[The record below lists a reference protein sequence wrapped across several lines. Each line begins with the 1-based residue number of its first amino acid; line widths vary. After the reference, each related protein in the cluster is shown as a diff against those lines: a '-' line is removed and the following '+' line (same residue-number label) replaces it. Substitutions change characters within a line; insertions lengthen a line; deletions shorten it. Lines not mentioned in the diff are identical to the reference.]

1 MAVLAGDLFMFT
13 PQLKI
18 SVFVMFELGTT
29 PVPHGV
35 TFFALFA
42 VLAVVLVTAF
52 MTRKAIGL

>member
-13 PQLKI
+13 AQLKI

-35 TFFALFA
+35 AFFTLFA
-42 VLAVVLVTAF
+42 VLAFMLVTVF
-52 MTRKAIGL
+52 VT